1 MTSTPITDST
11 ANLGTGWRW
20 APAFVLA
27 FVALFPAPGYAEG
40 VLVLGSL
47 AALIHLLLT
56 RFRGGA
62 RLLSGPAWALTT
74 VLFLA
79 YWLPALF
86 SSFDSVTGAK
96 AVQTSLLSLLYLP
109 FLWLVASAVA
119 TARNRRVTV
128 NGLALIVGIWALDA
142 LIQAVSG
149 TSPIFAGIDGLKV
162 LIDGHPMC
170 TADEIAALDRLSGF
184 MGPCNLKLGPVL
196 ATFAPFLLWV
206 AAQRMG
212 VKGWLV
218 AAVAVGLVVLLSGSR
233 GAWVTYALV
242 LALSGWK
249 VVGYRGLLAMALVGV
264 VSLAAGYVAVP
275 QVQQRVDR
283 TLSAASMNDDG
294 VDNALSG
301 RGRIWS
307 AAGCMI
313 QQHPINGVG
322 TRGFRHAFAA
332 CDPEPGSTVEWGD
345 GPALHAHQLVLE
357 VLAETGVIGLLFW
370 IVGAVTA
377 WRAWKYAPASAR
389 QRAQPAT
396 WALMA
401 TVFPLNTS
409 LAFYSAFWGSVTLL
423 LSALFVGLLLA
434 HDDHESA

>member
-1 MTSTPITDST
+1 MTSTSITDST
-11 ANLGTGWRW
+11 ANSRAGWHW

-74 VLFLA
+74 VLFCA
-79 YWLPALF
+79 YWLPALI

-96 AVQTSLLSLLYLP
+96 AVQKSLASLRYLP

-119 TARNRRVTV
+119 TARNRRVTF
-128 NGLALIVGIWALDA
+128 NGLAIIVGIWVIDA

-149 TSPIFAGIDGLKV
+149 TSLIFAGIDGLKL
-162 LIDGHPMC
+162 LIDGHRMC
-170 TADEIAALDRLSGF
+170 TAEEIAALDRLSGF
-184 MGPCNLKLGPVL
+184 FGPCNLKLGPVL
-196 ATFAPFLLWV
+196 ATLAPFLLWI

-242 LALSGWK
+242 LVLSGWK

-264 VSLAAGYVAVP
+264 VGLAAGYFAVP
-275 QVQQRVDR
+275 QLKQRVDR
-283 TLSAASMNDDG
+283 TLTAVTMKDDG

-301 RGRIWS
+301 RGRIWT

-313 QQHPINGVG
+313 AQHPINGVG
-322 TRGFRHAFAA
+322 TRGFRTAFPA

-370 IVGAVTA
+370 ILGALTA
-377 WRAWKYAPASAR
+377 WRAWKYAPAVAR

-396 WALMA
+396 WALIA
-401 TVFPLNTS
+401 AVFPLNTS
-409 LAFYSAFWGSVTLL
+409 LAYYSAFWGSITLL
-423 LSALFVGLLLA
+423 LSALFVGSLLA